1 MLSSLF
7 DELGT
12 EGKRRKQPYPSDSS
26 EMALRDDIVEVSLDE
41 LPLYSFDT
49 IAKATDHFDT
59 ANLLGKG
66 GFGLVYKVNLFFA
79 CNAFY
84 HCQNYLLIIFWINL

>member
-1 MLSSLF
+1 MMLSLF
-7 DELGT
+7 GELGS
-12 EGKRRKQPYPSDSS
+12 ERKRGKQAYPSDSS

-49 IAKATDHFDT
+49 IAKATDHFAT

-66 GFGLVYKVNLFFA
+66 GFGLVYKVNRYFS
-79 CNAFY
+79 CEAFY
-84 HCQNYLLIIFWINL
+84 HCQTNLLIIFKD